1 MTTATA
7 TRTAS
12 HYLVREFASYGGQ
25 RSVSLPL
32 ESMQDAFEMRDMFT
46 HTDGTVTIAYV
57 VFTDGSEQELA

>member
-25 RSVSLPL
+25 RSVSYAI
-32 ESMQDAFEMRDMFT
+32 ESMQDALEMRDMFE

-57 VFTDGSEQELA
+57 VFEDGTEQELR